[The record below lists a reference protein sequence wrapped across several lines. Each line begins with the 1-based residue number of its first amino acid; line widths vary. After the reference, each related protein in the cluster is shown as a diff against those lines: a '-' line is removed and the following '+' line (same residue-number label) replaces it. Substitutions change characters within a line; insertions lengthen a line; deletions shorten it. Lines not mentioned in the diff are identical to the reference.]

1 MHKADIE
8 FVTYAEG
15 RNTEYGVFTIS
26 PMKIKFGIV
35 EIVGTHGWT
44 MLIVTVVEE
53 DTVPLYT
60 EFDVYVP
67 VT

>member
-1 MHKADIE
+1 VHKADIE

-35 EIVGTHGWT
+35 EIVGTHG
-44 MLIVTVVEE
+44 
-53 DTVPLYT
+53 
-60 EFDVYVP
+60 
-67 VT
+67 